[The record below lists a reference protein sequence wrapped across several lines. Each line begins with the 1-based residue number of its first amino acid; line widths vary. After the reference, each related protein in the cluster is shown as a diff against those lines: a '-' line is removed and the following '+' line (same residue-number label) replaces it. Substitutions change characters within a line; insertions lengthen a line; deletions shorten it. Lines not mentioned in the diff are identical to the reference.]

1 MAIDWNEIRS
11 EYEAAGQSVRR
22 LAAKHGIKADSI
34 KRRAVKES
42 WKKAS
47 PAQESSPALPS
58 PVKGE
63 EKRKGSSEPE
73 AKSSAR
79 RPRDIS
85 QEHRKLWKG
94 VKKRLVSGLRS
105 ADLKAGLEELKVAK
119 VAGEVLSS
127 VIKGEREA
135 WGLDEGSAE
144 KAQDNAGDIIAEMD
158 ALTVPHGTDET
169 VE

>member
-11 EYEAAGQSVRR
+11 EYEAAGQSVAR

-47 PAQESSPALPS
+47 PAQEP
-58 PVKGE
+58 K
-63 EKRKGSSEPE
+63 EPE
-73 AKSSAR
+73 AKRSAR

-144 KAQDNAGDIIAEMD
+144 KAQDNAGDIISEMA
-158 ALTVPHGTDET
+158 ALTVPYGTDEA

>member
-1 MAIDWNEIRS
+1 MKMRWIRGINVAIDWNEIRS
-11 EYEAAGQSVRR
+11 EYEAAGRSAAR
-22 LAAKHGIKADSI
+22 LAVKHGIKADSI

-42 WKKAS
+42 WKKTS
-47 PAQESSPALPS
+47 PAQRS
-58 PVKGE
+58 K
-63 EKRKGSSEPE
+63 EPE
-73 AKSSAR
+73 AKRSAR

-85 QEHRKLWKG
+85 QEHKKLWKG

-105 ADLKAGLEELKVAK
+105 ADLKTGLEELKVAK

-135 WGLDEGSAE
+135 WGLDEGSGERVA
-144 KAQDNAGDIIAEMD
+144 DNTGDMLSEMA
-158 ALTVPHGTDET
+158 ALTVPHGTDKT

>member
-11 EYEAAGQSVRR
+11 EYEKGGQSAGRI
-22 LAAKHGIKADSI
+22 AARHGIKADSI
-34 KRRAVKES
+34 KRRAAKES

-47 PAQESSPALPS
+47 PAQES
-58 PVKGE
+58 K
-63 EKRKGSSEPE
+63 EPE
-73 AKSSAR
+73 ANSSAR
-79 RPRDIS
+79 RPRDITH
-85 QEHRKLWKG
+85 EHRKLWKG
-94 VKKRLVSGLRS
+94 VKKRLVSGLKS
-105 ADLKAGLEELKVAK
+105 ADLKTGLEELKVAK

-135 WGLDEGSAE
+135 WGLDEGSGE
-144 KAQDNAGDIIAEMD
+144 RQESAGDIVAEMA

>member
-11 EYEAAGQSVRR
+11 EYEEAGKSVAR

-34 KRRAVKES
+34 KRRAVNES

-47 PAQESSPALPS
+47 PLRES
-58 PVKGE
+58 K
-63 EKRKGSSEPE
+63 EPE
-73 AKSSAR
+73 LKSPAR
-79 RPRDIS
+79 RPRDITH
-85 QEHRKLWKG
+85 EHRKLWKG
-94 VKKRLVSGLRS
+94 VKKRLVSGLKS

-119 VAGEVLSS
+119 VAGDVLSS

-135 WGLDEGSAE
+135 WGLDEASGAKAE
-144 KAQDNAGDIIAEMD
+144 GNAEDIISEMA
-158 ALTVPHGTDET
+158 ALTVPHGTDEA